1 MLSAGVKVDESALV
15 GGEGQRLVAFDF
27 HDAAI
32 EQASA
37 GRFTVSVYL
46 LFADREGRVTES
58 RDEALTFSGERG
70 AYVCTSLKAT
80 NVMIW
85 DSTEIERSAESLQAK
100 DALARAQ
107 EFLQAWAQRQR
118 QASAY
123 SIEDI
128 YRADAGKLL
137 IPCLRFTA
145 ESGKRGYDVIDSPL
159 VASKGPSGFRVEA
172 TSK

>member
-1 MLSAGVKVDESALV
+1 MLSAGAKVDDATLTGSK
-15 GGEGQRLVAFDF
+15 GERIVAFDF
-27 HDAAI
+27 HDATIDA
-32 EQASA
+32 AGT

-58 RDEALTFSGERG
+58 RDELLTFVGDHGSILC
-70 AYVCTSLKAT
+70 ASLKPT

-85 DSTEIERSAESLQAK
+85 DSDEIERSADSLQARG
-100 DALARAQ
+100 ALERAS
-107 EFLQAWAQRQR
+107 EFLDAWSARQKR
-118 QASAY
+118 MTAH

-145 ESGKRGYDVIDSPL
+145 EIGKRGYEVLDSPL
-159 VASKGPSGFRVEA
+159 VASPGPDGFRVE
-172 TSK
+172 SSSR